1 MIRIVVMMQVVACL
15 FAATGVAQE
24 INLDP
29 ISANTNHQEDSHGIR
44 LFDEGQYALVADRRG
59 DAVLCFDVSDPAD
72 MRFVSKVSDQRTEGA
87 HYVTIGPEE
96 RYAYTGAVG
105 HFTVIDITD
114 PENLT
119 IHGSV
124 KANEQFS
131 QDIVVA
137 EDNTIAYWASTGI
150 HTLYAVEVTDKSA
163 PRVLG
168 SMSGVGPPNFLESVA
183 HLELSPDDSLL
194 FATSYRDHH
203 LLTFDVSERG
213 RFERLDAT
221 GDSLVSPHEMEYYKG
236 YLYVGTMYDNDAENP
251 REDGA
256 LTVFD
261 VSDPADIR
269 FVTELRMGPTYPAN
283 QYPFDMLHG
292 LTLDPDRKLLF
303 GASQKNNGTTC
314 TDKNSALSVFDVS
327 DPASPT
333 WVQSYQSCEWLNG
346 AQEVVFRDGILYTVN
361 HDVPS
366 IASFRLYGDPESG
379 AGNE

>member
-1 MIRIVVMMQVVACL
+1 MIRIVVALLAGACL
-15 FAATGVAQE
+15 FAACGGQE

-29 ISANTNHQEDSHGIR
+29 ISANTEHQVDSHGIR
-44 LFDEGQYALVADRRG
+44 LFAEGKYALVADRRG
-59 DAVLCFDVSDPAD
+59 DAVLCFDVSDPSD
-72 MRFVSKVSDQRTEGA
+72 MHLVSKVSDERTEGA

-105 HFTVIDITD
+105 RFTVIEITD
-114 PENLT
+114 PENIT

-124 KANEQFS
+124 KANDKFS

-137 EDNTIAYWASTGI
+137 EDNTTAYWASTGV
-150 HTLYAVEVTDKSA
+150 HTLYAVDVTDKTA

-168 SMSGVGPPNFLESVA
+168 SVSGTGPPNFLESVA

-203 LLTFDVSERG
+203 LISFDVSERG
-213 RFERLDAT
+213 SFKLLDAT
-221 GDSLVSPHEMEYYKG
+221 GDHLVSPHEMEQYKG
-236 YLYVGTMYDNDAENP
+236 HLYVGTMYDNDAKNP

-261 VSDPADIR
+261 ISDPAELQ
-269 FVTELRMGPTYPAN
+269 FVREVRMGPKPPAN

-292 LTLDPDRKLLF
+292 LTLDPNRKLLF
-303 GASQKNNGTTC
+303 GASQKNNGTKC
-314 TDKNSALSVFDVS
+314 TDKNSALTVFDVS
-327 DPASPT
+327 DPASPA
-333 WVQSYQSCEWLNG
+333 WVQSYQSCKWLNG
-346 AQEVVFRDGILYTVN
+346 AQEVVFHGDILYSAN

-366 IASFRLYGDPESG
+366 IASFRLYGEAKSGES
-379 AGNE
+379 NE